1 MTNLNTELARHESA
15 RHTLSVGLA
24 ISEREILSAQKLRYR
39 VFADELGARLN
50 PRTPGVDQDI
60 FDPYCEHLVVRDE
73 RSGEVI
79 GTYRI
84 LSPEQAKAVGSYY
97 SETEFDLI
105 RLQHLRPRMVEIGR
119 SCVHPD
125 YRTGATIALL
135 WSGLAQYMTHR
146 GYDYLIGCASISM
159 RDGGHVAASLWEQLR
174 HTHLAPIEVQ
184 VRPRLPLPVEELD
197 RHLQVQQG
205 EIQGY
210 IALLV
215 DEGAYGALQAGSNA
229 HALHGLWTA
238 AGNPGRGQQCQLV
251 LSAELM
257 HDFQRLAMLLGNGF
271 VGPAPDKADRRL
283 PAEDGDRRI
292 YHPGGHQGH

>member
-1 MTNLNTELARHESA
+1 M
-15 RHTLSVGLA
+15 
-24 ISEREILSAQKLRYR
+24 
-39 VFADELGARLN
+39 
-50 PRTPGVDQDI
+50 
-60 FDPYCEHLVVRDE
+60 RDE

-159 RDGGHVAASLWEQLR
+159 ADGGHGAAALFDQLGEYMSPDR
-174 HTHLAPIEVQ
+174 I
-184 VRPRLPLPVEELD
+184 PRLPRAARCHYRPC
-197 RHLQVQQG
+197 
-205 EIQGY
+205 
-210 IALLV
+210 ATT
-215 DEGAYGALQAGSNA
+215 NA
-229 HALHGLWTA
+229 S
-238 AGNPGRGQQCQLV
+238 PFR
-251 LSAELM
+251 
-257 HDFQRLAMLLGNGF
+257 
-271 VGPAPDKADRRL
+271 P
-283 PAEDGDRRI
+283 
-292 YHPGGHQGH
+292 